1 MLHLSNRFREHIN
14 YHMTSHLQFLFLW
27 TDLIW
32 FIKFCRDFKL
42 FLRSDLKLLSNKPR
56 LNDFLIRLVSIED
69 FVISNCCKA
78 DLQWFIL
85 IIIRLKLWF
94 HLRNWRL
101 ISMMWFKLYFIIVS
115 RWCNP
120 TLMLRFRC
128 LYSSFISTI
137 ISEESNILLLSIRN
151 IVVVLID
158 W

>member
-1 MLHLSNRFREHIN
+1 MLHLSNRFREYIN

-32 FIKFCRDFKL
+32 FIKFCRDLKL

-56 LNDFLIRLVSIED
+56 LKDFLIGLVSIED

-94 HLRNWRL
+94 HFRNWRL
-101 ISMMWFKLYFIIVS
+101 ISMMWFKLYFIILL
-115 RWCNP
+115 RWFHP

-137 ISEESNILLLSIRN
+137 ISEKSNILLLSIRN
-151 IVVVLID
+151 IIVFID